1 MSVAKKTIQSNSTF
15 VKKAIFFKFVVKMT
29 TLEWL
34 RSFRLGG
41 IALFDLITAFA
52 GMIFLAYIIHKVWFP
67 KSDLKMFIFVAVL
80 LTIPVGMVFHWL
92 FGVKTKI
99 SFNCL

>member
-1 MSVAKKTIQSNSTF
+1 MKT
-15 VKKAIFFKFVVKMT
+15 
-29 TLEWL
+29 LDYL

-52 GMIFLAYIIHKVWFP
+52 GMVLLAYILHKVWFP
-67 KSDLKMFIFVAVL
+67 KSNLKMFIFVAIL

-92 FGVKTKI
+92 FGVKTKLR
-99 SFNCL
+99 F